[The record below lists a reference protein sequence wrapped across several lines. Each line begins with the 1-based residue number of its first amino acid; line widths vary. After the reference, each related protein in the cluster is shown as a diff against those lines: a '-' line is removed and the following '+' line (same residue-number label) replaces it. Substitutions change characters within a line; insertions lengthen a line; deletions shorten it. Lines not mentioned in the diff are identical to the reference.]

1 MYSLYWEY
9 GSGAIGPQ
17 AMLMEIG
24 APFEKVH
31 IDMAAGAHL
40 SADYLAINPA
50 AQIPAL
56 KLPDGRLMAE
66 TAAITLAL
74 GERHPE
80 SNLVPDVDA
89 VERPFFLTWL
99 SYMAANGY
107 KTFSR
112 ACHPEQFTTDESA
125 NHSIRMR
132 AEQDLLK
139 FFGVL
144 EGQVQGETSFLAT
157 GFGALDIYLVML
169 TLWHPERET
178 LLASHPKIAAICRH
192 IEDRPAFRAVMN
204 DHGL

>member
-1 MYSLYWEY
+1 MYTLYWERL
-9 GSGAIGPQ
+9 SGAIGPQ
-17 AMLMEIG
+17 MMLLEIG

-31 IDMAAGAHL
+31 IDMAAGEHL
-40 SADYLAINPA
+40 KPSYLAINPA

-66 TAAITLAL
+66 TTAITIVL

-80 SNLVPDVDA
+80 ANLVPGSDA
-89 VERPFFLTWL
+89 GERPFFLTWL

-112 ACHPEQFTTDESA
+112 AWHPEQFTTDESA
-125 NHSIRMR
+125 NHLIRMR

-144 EGQVQGETSFLAT
+144 EGQIQGESSFVAT
-157 GFGALDIYLVML
+157 GFSALDVYLVML
-169 TLWHPERET
+169 TLWDPDRET
-178 LLASHPKIAAICRH
+178 LIATHPKIAAVCSSV
-192 IEDRPAFRAVMN
+192 EDRPSFKAVKD
-204 DHGL
+204 DHGM